1 MLFGVSRLLA
11 PAESDAT
18 HAIVITTEHI
28 SELRRNTLEH
38 SGHTPT
44 AAELEALVDA
54 AVTEEI
60 LYREALR
67 HGLDENDAVVERRLV
82 QNMRFVSDDPSRDAP
97 TLLRQA
103 HAAGLQRGDPV
114 IRRRLVQKMQ
124 MILESDGNAGEPT
137 DPQLRSYFTAHA
149 ADFTT
154 TPSVK
159 LTHIFYDGPNP
170 GSEAGATLEEL
181 RRLDVAADAAA
192 DHGDA
197 FPAGT
202 TLPPHS
208 QHGLA
213 KLFGDAFAE
222 TCMTLPVGTWS
233 GPVFSPYGAHLV
245 WIHERIPGQ
254 VPPFE
259 TVRSSVRERI
269 LAERADNARRAGVA
283 RLRQTYAVTVEAFEP
298 E

>member
-11 PAESDAT
+11 PAENAAA
-18 HAIVITTEHI
+18 HAIVITAEHI
-28 SELRRNTLEH
+28 AELRRTILEH

-44 AAELEALVDA
+44 AADLEALVEA

-67 HGLDENDAVVERRLV
+67 RGLDENDAVIERRLV

-124 MILESDGNAGEPT
+124 TLLENDSSSDEPT

-149 ADFTT
+149 ADFAA

-159 LTHIFYDGPNP
+159 LTHVFHDGPNP
-170 GSEAGATLEEL
+170 GSEAGATLAEL
-181 RRLDVAADAAA
+181 RRLDVTADAAA

-197 FPAGT
+197 FHAGT

-208 QHGLA
+208 RHGLA
-213 KLFGDAFAE
+213 KLFGDVFAE

-259 TVRSSVRERI
+259 TARGSVRERI
-269 LAERADNARRAGVA
+269 LAERAEQARRAGVT
-283 RLRQTYAVTVEAFEP
+283 RLRQQYSVTVESFDAE
-298 E
+298 